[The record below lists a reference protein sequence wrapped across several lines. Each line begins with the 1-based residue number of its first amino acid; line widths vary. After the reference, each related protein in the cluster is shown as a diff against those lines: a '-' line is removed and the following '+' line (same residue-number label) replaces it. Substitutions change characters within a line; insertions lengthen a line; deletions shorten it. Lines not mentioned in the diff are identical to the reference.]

1 MALYYRIFKMSMNFI
16 DYKYLWN
23 SYLSFKE
30 EQARDIYFTRN
41 NTVLFYFS
49 LFLVC
54 NIYQSQVIS
63 KSRKKAIRNK

>member
-1 MALYYRIFKMSMNFI
+1 MALYYRIFKMSMNII

-49 LFLVC
+49 LFLV
-54 NIYQSQVIS
+54 
-63 KSRKKAIRNK
+63 